1 MKNLINTLFRLKII
15 CISSYNNNPRNYF
28 YKVNNLEQLQK
39 DLDFKINMEPDY
51 LEIHF
56 KGKTSMIPITE
67 TGVNLIYTTFQAIN
81 DIKSNWFMHGI
92 SEKNNTNFIYY
103 IEIIQN
109 TYSKLEIEQY
119 RNILIFNELQEFKFD
134 TELNISLLSL
144 LEPLIR
150 VLNYNFPQS
159 DIKKLNFDII
169 PIIFPI
175 KYQIDFFYYTDN
187 NLTSSMVELVKNNFF
202 KIEGSDFNAKP

>member
-1 MKNLINTLFRLKII
+1 
-15 CISSYNNNPRNYF
+15 
-28 YKVNNLEQLQK
+28 
-39 DLDFKINMEPDY
+39 MEPDY

-159 DIKKLNFDII
+159 DIKKLNIDII

-187 NLTSSMVELVKNNFF
+187 NLTS
-202 KIEGSDFNAKP
+202 